1 MKSIVV
7 PVDLSTNSAKALKVA
22 HALSLKAN
30 AKLLVFHH
38 YSYTSAIISNT
49 EPQIFDTL
57 LTDLEEQVQKDLAVF
72 VKKHVGNTDQNITL
86 KPVQGFGITD
96 TFIEFVKK
104 NKVDLIVMGTQGAS
118 GLKRLVV
125 GSYTVQAIKN
135 SPVPVL
141 VIPKNFKINDF
152 NKIAYASDLAAIDK
166 ELSLIIP
173 FAELAKSTIDIVH
186 IEPLFPR
193 PEAAKKFKPEEKLAE
208 LHKKYPHNKFT
219 YTPIVTKVANDFHGG
234 MNLYN
239 RRAKPDLLV
248 IIKHKRN
255 WLDNILNP
263 SRSIDLAYQAK
274 HPLLCIKA

>member
-1 MKSIVV
+1 MKVIVV
-7 PVDLSTNSAKALKVA
+7 PVDLSANSAKALKVA
-22 HALSLKAN
+22 HALTLKAK

-49 EPQIFDTL
+49 EPQIFDSL
-57 LTDLEEQVQKDLAVF
+57 LAEIEEQVQLDLSSF
-72 VKKHVGNTDQNITL
+72 VKKHLGDTNQNVVL

-96 TFIEFVKK
+96 TLIEFVKK
-104 NKVDLIVMGTQGAS
+104 NKADLIVMGTQGAS

-125 GSYTVQAIKN
+125 GSYATQTIKS

-141 VIPKNFKINDF
+141 VIPKNFKPKDF

-173 FAELAKSTIDIVH
+173 FAELVGGMIDIVH
-186 IEPLFPR
+186 IDPLFPK
-193 PEAAKKFKPEEKLAE
+193 PEAAKKFKPEDKLAQ
-208 LHKKYPHNKFT
+208 LRTKHPKCKFSF
-219 YTPIVTKVANDFHGG
+219 TPIVTKVANDFHGG
-234 MNLYN
+234 MSLYK

-248 IIKHKRN
+248 IIKHKRT

-263 SRSIDLAYQAK
+263 SRTIDLAYQAQV
-274 HPLLCIKA
+274 PLLCINS